1 MKNILFIHH
10 GKGWGGAPSSMIKI
24 ILSLNPSE
32 YSTEVLLLKDSIVSK
47 ILTENVIR
55 YRVAHSW
62 FYRYLYK
69 YYSHTEIGHVK
80 WYQIFTIIYLSLSWA
95 LSRFVFAPQILKD
108 FNVDIIHLNSSV
120 LTDWLAP
127 CSSVSRVVMHV
138 REPFSNGSFGV
149 RAHFFRMQME
159 KHADSIITISFDNAR
174 RLGLEGKTKVVYNY
188 TESSHVEPKS
198 GSYSS
203 KKILYAG
210 GAAYIKGFHILVD
223 SLEYLNQDISVL
235 LLGYYPRT
243 VDNNFVLRL
252 LQKVLYPRSYIRD
265 KAIRKMRTSPKAVEI
280 GLVGNIKTY
289 LDEVCCLV
297 SPFVISHFS
306 RPIIEA
312 YANYKPVIAT
322 NIKGMDEIVE
332 NGKTGILIHPDPW
345 ELADAINYITDHP
358 EVSKKMGEE
367 GCKFASDKFTPEN
380 IKRFTEIYDSLVAG

>member
-1 MKNILFIHH
+1 MKNILYIHH

-24 ILSLNPSE
+24 ILSLNPAE

-47 ILTENVIR
+47 VLAENGIR
-55 YRVAHSW
+55 YSVAQSW

-69 YYSHTEIGHVK
+69 YYSHTEIGYIK
-80 WYQIFTIIYLSLSWA
+80 WYQIITILYLSLSWA
-95 LSRFVFAPQILKD
+95 LSRFVFAPRILKD

-127 CSSVSRVVMHV
+127 CRSVSRVVMHV

-159 KHADSIITISFDNAR
+159 KYADSIITISFDNAR

-188 TESSHVEPKS
+188 TELSHVEPKS

-223 SLEYLNQDISVL
+223 SLEYLNQDIRVL
-235 LLGYYPRT
+235 FLGNFPMSA
-243 VDNNFVLRL
+243 DKNFVIRFI
-252 LQKVLYPRSYIRD
+252 QKIFYPRSYIRD
-265 KAIRKMRTSPKAVEI
+265 KAIKKMSVSPNAIKI
-280 GLVGNIKTY
+280 GLVGDIKTY

-297 SPFVISHFS
+297 SPFIIPHFS

-312 YANYKPVIAT
+312 YANYKPVIAS
-322 NIKGMDEIVE
+322 NIQGMNEIVE
-332 NGKTGILIHPDPW
+332 NGKTGILVNPDPM
-345 ELADAINYITDHP
+345 ELAEAINYITDHP
-358 EVSKKMGEE
+358 EESIKMGEK
-367 GCKFASDKFTPEN
+367 GYKFVSDKFTPAN